1 MDTLYATAGLNFEF
15 DVNVFSDEEAVI
27 PFPLADYHVIIW
39 TRRADN
45 RAVNQW
51 SSEDEPAKVIVEP
64 GPAFE
69 DGFVQVRLD
78 TTDSALLRS
87 GELRILAQR
96 KDNAASVSPI
106 ADNVEL
112 VVDN

>member
-1 MDTLYATAGLNFEF
+1 METLYADSGLNFEF
-15 DVNVFSDEEAVI
+15 DLNVYSDDAETI

-39 TRRADN
+39 TRRADT
-45 RAVNQW
+45 RAVQQW
-51 SSEDEPAKVIVEP
+51 SSEDDPTKVIVEP
-64 GPAFE
+64 APDFE

-96 KDNAASVSPI
+96 KDNPASISPI
-106 ADNVEL
+106 ANDVEL